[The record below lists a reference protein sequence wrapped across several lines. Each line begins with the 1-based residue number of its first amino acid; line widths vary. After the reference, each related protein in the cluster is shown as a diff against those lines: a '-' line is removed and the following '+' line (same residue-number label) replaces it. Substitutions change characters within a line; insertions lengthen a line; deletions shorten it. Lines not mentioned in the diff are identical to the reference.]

1 MENQNYKIPKYSL
14 QKLIVSLQFSHFKP
28 LISDYYPYIETI
40 VISRSNDCLCYF
52 G

>member
-1 MENQNYKIPKYSL
+1 MYLL
-14 QKLIVSLQFSHFKP
+14 QKLTVSLQLSHFET

-40 VISRSNDCLCYF
+40 VISRSNDCLRYF